1 MRSKTINSLIVPPR
15 TYNSNTRTIYRRVKA
30 KNPSPVKVS
39 LFYFD
44 KVLNKLRR
52 KNKTGTKKQQH
63 PLVEDYGFAG
73 NSSLTLCLQ
82 SSLNEIIR
90 DTSPKP
96 NYCHTGMYLLN
107 RIHKAILN
115 HNWPHCL
122 DLLQELLTYSGLNG
136 RYMMYIFRVI
146 FILLFN
152 LRVSPD
158 QLDSFLSVALG
169 IKDEKLK
176 SNFLKS
182 LFELPEKLK
191 YGSRIEA
198 RILREA
204 RQKNKNLASEETPT
218 NKVLR
223 SSVVRDGMKKAELI
237 KSDDDVDDPAMIEFH

>member
-1 MRSKTINSLIVPPR
+1 MRLKTINSLIVPPK

-44 KVLNKLRR
+44 KVLNKIR
-52 KNKTGTKKQQH
+52 KNNKTKTKKQQH

-73 NSSLTLCLQ
+73 NTSLSLCLQ

-96 NYCHTGMYLLN
+96 NYCHTGSYLLN
-107 RIHKAILN
+107 KIHKAILH
-115 HNWPHCL
+115 HNWTHCL
-122 DLLQELLTYSGLNG
+122 DLLKELLTYSGLNS
-136 RYMMYIFRVI
+136 RYLMYIFRVI

-158 QLDSFLSVALG
+158 QLDLFLSVALG
-169 IKDEKLK
+169 MKDEKLK

-182 LFELPEKLK
+182 LFELPEELK
-191 YGSRIEA
+191 FGSRIEA
-198 RILREA
+198 RKLREA
-204 RQKNKNLASEETPT
+204 RQKSRNLASEENPT
-218 NKVLR
+218 NRVLR
-223 SSVVRDGMKKAELI
+223 SSLVRDGMKKAEQI
-237 KSDDDVDDPAMIEFH
+237 ESDGDVDDPEVTESH